1 MEVAHIIRLWNHLV
15 SDCVCNKM
23 YRIMVATVYTPNGIV
38 VATASYD
45 SFHEHLDTEDG
56 IQISPINIEGL
67 THTYLFYNK
76 YSLTFNG
83 LNSYTANSTS
93 KCKITKCLCKSTPLV
108 LRNSISFLVSH

>member
-1 MEVAHIIRLWNHLV
+1 
-15 SDCVCNKM
+15 
-23 YRIMVATVYTPNGIV
+23 MVATVYTPNGIV

-83 LNSYTANSTS
+83 LNSYTMNRLRSLKSAVASAAAKSSRHPKSQINSLMS
-93 KCKITKCLCKSTPLV
+93 RLQPNVPSAIPTP
-108 LRNSISFLVSH
+108 

>member
-83 LNSYTANSTS
+83 LNVTTQHPYR
-93 KCKITKCLCKSTPLV
+93 KLLV
-108 LRNSISFLVSH
+108 NKA